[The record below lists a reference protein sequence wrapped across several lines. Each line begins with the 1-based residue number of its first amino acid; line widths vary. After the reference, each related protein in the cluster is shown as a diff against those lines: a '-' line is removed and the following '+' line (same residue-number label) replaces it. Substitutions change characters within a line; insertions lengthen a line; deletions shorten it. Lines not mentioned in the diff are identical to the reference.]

1 MRYIPLHKEKVL
13 TRAGYIGL
21 QMRINEQ
28 MGRGLSIAGRDILVG
43 HLTLLAASNATDWDV
58 AVKTSEVSYKKS
70 IFWQEHVWSVFRI
83 IKVDRGKKISSPDD
97 SPYEEKAV
105 QNV

>member
-1 MRYIPLHKEKVL
+1 MGLTQTGCRVLTAVCAPSHVLGSVRHAYIPLRKEKVL

-43 HLTLLAASNATDWDV
+43 HLTLLAASNATD
-58 AVKTSEVSYKKS
+58 
-70 IFWQEHVWSVFRI
+70 
-83 IKVDRGKKISSPDD
+83 
-97 SPYEEKAV
+97 
-105 QNV
+105 

>member
-1 MRYIPLHKEKVL
+1 MRYIPLRKEKVL

-43 HLTLLAASNATDWDV
+43 HLTLLAASNATD
-58 AVKTSEVSYKKS
+58 
-70 IFWQEHVWSVFRI
+70 
-83 IKVDRGKKISSPDD
+83 
-97 SPYEEKAV
+97 
-105 QNV
+105 